1 MNNKL
6 FDHLVLSLKEAGAIK
21 RDEIQA
27 SQATDLRLPDS
38 KAGCEK
44 MGLQVEFSIRLHLRK
59 TTNRTESNL
68 NNLKYYRTYAL
79 TDSKKY

>member
-38 KAGCEK
+38 KA
-44 MGLQVEFSIRLHLRK
+44 V
-59 TTNRTESNL
+59 NRTGFVG
-68 NNLKYYRTYAL
+68 
-79 TDSKKY
+79 DFFI

>member
-27 SQATDLRLPDS
+27 SQAKPQTL
-38 KAGCEK
+38 GC
-44 MGLQVEFSIRLHLRK
+44 L
-59 TTNRTESNL
+59 T
-68 NNLKYYRTYAL
+68 LKQGV
-79 TDSKKY
+79 KKWD

>member
-27 SQATDLRLPDS
+27 SRVTMLRLPYS
-38 KAGCEK
+38 RAVPKKNGTTPNR
-44 MGLQVEFSIRLHLRK
+44 VFRYLHV
-59 TTNRTESNL
+59 
-68 NNLKYYRTYAL
+68 
-79 TDSKKY
+79 SKKP

>member
-1 MNNKL
+1 MDNKL

-38 KAGCEK
+38 KAVREK
-44 MGLQVEFSIRLHLRK
+44 MRLTQAEFSTRLHFS
-59 TTNRTESNL
+59 RTG
-68 NNLKYYRTYAL
+68 
-79 TDSKKY
+79 SKFK

>member
-44 MGLQVEFSIRLHLRK
+44 MGL
-59 TTNRTESNL
+59 T
-68 NNLKYYRTYAL
+68 
-79 TDSKKY
+79 